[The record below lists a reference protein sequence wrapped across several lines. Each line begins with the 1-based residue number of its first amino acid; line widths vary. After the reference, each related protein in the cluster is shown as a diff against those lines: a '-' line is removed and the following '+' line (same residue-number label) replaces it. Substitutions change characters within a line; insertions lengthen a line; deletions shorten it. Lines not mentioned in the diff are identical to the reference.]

1 MTILRN
7 VIYAQSAVTVGIPDY
22 ALLMAR
28 MLEEAERQR
37 RQLDVV
43 RDMFQPSAAQMAIE
57 ALIARDLARDSA
69 LLGRSH
75 LDPALTGPLGLGSA
89 AESAL
94 LALEKGAV
102 MRSFEIRP
110 EWLSGI
116 RGLNDRT
123 RDAAL
128 SVQGLLGRDISPAL
142 GTSFDV
148 ARLFAST
155 QDAARVMQ
163 DAERRWKDVVSP
175 SLSAMTA
182 WKDLAALST
191 AASETWEAFARLPE
205 RLALMTP
212 RLAQAPGIE
221 VYLATRASSLV
232 IERPEAFIGEVSGD
246 LESEVT
252 IIADSF
258 DFRLRAFDPQLLAMY
273 RGGVERMER
282 AGTDWARHALISFRE
297 LVMHLLHIL
306 APDADMAGWAQ
317 PHHYDKGKLT
327 RHARL
332 EFIFRDVDEGDF
344 ADFMKMDYKTAI
356 KLFDLLNKV
365 HKKEVELTEPQFRV
379 LRNRIQGF
387 VNTLLEAAG
396 H

>member
-1 MTILRN
+1 
-7 VIYAQSAVTVGIPDY
+7 
-22 ALLMAR
+22 
-28 MLEEAERQR
+28 MLDEAERQR
-37 RQLDVV
+37 RRLDTI
-43 RDMFQPSAAQMAIE
+43 RDLIQPSAAERAIE
-57 ALIARDLARDSA
+57 ASIVRDLARDSA
-69 LLGRSH
+69 LLER
-75 LDPALTGPLGLGSA
+75 LVPDPAFTHPLALVSA

-102 MRSFEIRP
+102 LRSFEIRP

-116 RGLNDRT
+116 LGLNERT
-123 RDAAL
+123 RDAVRSA
-128 SVQGLLGRDISPAL
+128 QGLLGPDISRAL
-142 GTSFDV
+142 GTSSDV

-163 DAERRWKDVVSP
+163 DAERRWKDLVAP
-175 SLSAMTA
+175 SVSAMTA

-191 AASETWEAFARLPE
+191 AANETWAAFARVPE

-221 VYLATRASSLV
+221 IYLAERASSFV
-232 IERPEAFIGEVSGD
+232 IDGPEALMREPSGD
-246 LESEVT
+246 LETEVT
-252 IIADSF
+252 VIADSF
-258 DFRLRAFDPQLLAMY
+258 DARLDAFDPHLFAMY
-273 RGGVERMER
+273 RGGVERIER

-297 LVMHLLHIL
+297 LVMHLLHAL

-344 ADFMKMDYKTAI
+344 ADFMKKDYTAAI
-356 KLFDLLNKV
+356 TLFDLLNKV
-365 HKKEVELTEPQFRV
+365 HKKELVLTENQFRV
-379 LRNRIQGF
+379 LSHRVQGF

-396 H
+396 R